1 MTFAGPHCLF
11 LCISPLPHAPS
22 FLSTQDAVD
31 NGDTLVRVMLSTL
44 SLQPLLAP
52 PLLQQ
57 LPQLCNS
64 PAAHQDQSLLL
75 LGQLKWLERVA
86 DARLLADCLLEVL
99 PSVHAE
105 AGAAIAGLI
114 PEIIAPG
121 QLQVR
126 D

>member
-1 MTFAGPHCLF
+1 M
-11 LCISPLPHAPS
+11 
-22 FLSTQDAVD
+22 D
-31 NGDTLVRVMLSTL
+31 NGDTLVRVMLSSL

-52 PLLQQ
+52 PLLQL

-64 PAAHQDQSLLL
+64 PAAHQDLSLLL